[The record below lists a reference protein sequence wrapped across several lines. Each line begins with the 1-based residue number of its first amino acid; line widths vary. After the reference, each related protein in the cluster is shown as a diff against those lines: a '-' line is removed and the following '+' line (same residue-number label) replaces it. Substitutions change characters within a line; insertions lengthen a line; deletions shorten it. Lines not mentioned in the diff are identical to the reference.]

1 MANHV
6 KVYGLSDDERK
17 QLNQIAQQRY
27 GKTNISLLA
36 RDLLKAELVKQ
47 PQHNH
52 PESLSGTQTLPTRI
66 ELKLP
71 PKIATYLTEHA
82 KRGKMTANRYA
93 LSIIASH
100 IDRYPLLTDNEATA
114 LYQSNS
120 QLAMIGS
127 NLNQIARHLNAGE
140 SVSLTSQNI
149 AELKNLIHQHMN
161 KVGQVLLTHRKRK
174 RQ

>member
-1 MANHV
+1 MANHI
-6 KVYGLSDDERK
+6 KVYGLSDDDRK
-17 QLNQIAQQRY
+17 QLSQISQQRY
-27 GKTNISLLA
+27 GKANISLLA
-36 RDLLKAELVKQ
+36 HDLLQAEIAKH
-47 PQHNH
+47 PQQHH
-52 PESLSGTQTLPTRI
+52 STAHTHSLPTRL
-66 ELKLP
+66 ELKLS
-71 PKIATYLTEHA
+71 PKIAAYLTEHA

-93 LSIIASH
+93 LAIIASH

-140 SVSLTSQNI
+140 SVSLTAKNI
-149 AELKNLIHQHMN
+149 TALQNLIHQHMN
-161 KVGQVLLTHRKRK
+161 TVGQVLLTHRKRK

>member
-1 MANHV
+1 MTA
-6 KVYGLSDDERK
+6 KIDIYGLTTEQIK
-17 QLNQIAQQRY
+17 QLKQIAFQKT
-27 GKTNISLLA
+27 GKASLSAFARQLLLA
-36 RDLLKAELVKQ
+36 QLDNTPQPTAESTSKQ
-47 PQHNH
+47 QN
-52 PESLSGTQTLPTRI
+52 TRL
-66 ELKLP
+66 ELKLS

-93 LSIIASH
+93 LAIIASH

-140 SVSLTSQNI
+140 SVSLTAQNI
-149 AELKNLIHQHMN
+149 TTLQNLIHQHMN
-161 KVGQVLLTHRKRK
+161 TVGTVLLTHRKRK
-174 RQ
+174 QQ

>member
-27 GKTNISLLA
+27 GKANISLLA
-36 RDLLKAELVKQ
+36 RDLLQAELAKQ
-47 PQHNH
+47 SQHNK
-52 PESLSGTQTLPTRI
+52 PESPSNPQSLPTRLEI
-66 ELKLP
+66 KLS

-93 LSIIASH
+93 LAIIASH

-140 SVSLTSQNI
+140 SVSLTAQNI
-149 AELKNLIHQHMN
+149 TALQNLIHQHMN
-161 KVGQVLLTHRKRK
+161 TVGTVLLTHRKRK
-174 RQ
+174 QQ

>member
-1 MANHV
+1 MTT
-6 KVYGLSDDERK
+6 KVDIYGLTAEQIK
-17 QLNQIAQQRY
+17 QLKQIALQKT
-27 GKTNISLLA
+27 GKA
-36 RDLLKAELVKQ
+36 
-47 PQHNH
+47 
-52 PESLSGTQTLPTRI
+52 SLSAFARQLLLNQLDHTSRIEAESAPKTQSTRL

-71 PKIATYLTEHA
+71 PKIAAYLTEHA

-149 AELKNLIHQHMN
+149 AELQNLIHQHMN

>member
-1 MANHV
+1 MTA
-6 KVYGLSDDERK
+6 KIDIYGLTTEQIK
-17 QLNQIAQQRY
+17 QLKQIAFQKT
-27 GKTNISLLA
+27 GKASLSAFARQLLLA
-36 RDLLKAELVKQ
+36 QLDNTLQPTAESTPKQ
-47 PQHNH
+47 QN
-52 PESLSGTQTLPTRI
+52 TRL
-66 ELKLP
+66 ELKLS

-93 LSIIASH
+93 LAIIASH

-140 SVSLTSQNI
+140 SVSLTAQNI
-149 AELKNLIHQHMN
+149 TALQNLIHQHMN
-161 KVGQVLLTHRKRK
+161 TVGTVLLTHRKRK
-174 RQ
+174 QQ